1 MIPALGTVLFKTPGK
16 KKQKIKNNNKENHK
30 AITRQIN
37 CSTDQETL
45 YGQLAQQTSSRKVPG
60 VCQTMARIT
69 FLV

>member
-1 MIPALGTVLFKTPGK
+1 VIPALGTVLFKAPGK
-16 KKQKIKNNNKENHK
+16 KKNKKIKNNKENYK
-30 AITRQIN
+30 AITRRIN

-69 FLV
+69 SLV